1 MRFLNIFK
9 SNDFRTQI
17 AKKNVVL
24 LFVNKIIAVII
35 SFQLIPAT
43 IGFVDSSQYG
53 IWIAISSIVTWMVY
67 FDFGLTHGF
76 RNNFAKAKAKGDIDL
91 AKGYLSTSYVVLACI
106 FLFIMLVCLL
116 INHYISWSVILN
128 VDNSLNN
135 ILYKVFNLLIIFFS
149 LQMIF
154 NLLVTFLLAN
164 QKPAFSASIVTI
176 GQLLSL
182 VAIYTMSFFA
192 KGSLVNLA
200 YALVGI
206 PVVSLVIISFVLF
219 KTIFK
224 DYAPSIKKVNFSLTK
239 DIIGLGSKF
248 FIIQLSMLFVFQFAN
263 FIIIRIMGAEAVT
276 TYTIVYR
283 YFSIIYIG
291 MGIIFLPFW
300 SAFTDAF
307 TKREFSWMNET
318 YQKLSKIWIFTIP
331 ICVVLFVF
339 SSFVYKHWLAKNLEI
354 DYKLSLA
361 MGISMIILSRA
372 NLYMFC
378 LNGIGKI
385 YIQMLVYVIFA
396 LISAPLMFYLTIIWG
411 YYGVILVTSLVYFCQ
426 AVVGHIQLNKIL
438 KNSDDGIWSK

>member
-1 MRFLNIFK
+1 MKFSNIFR

-17 AKKNVVL
+17 AKKNVIL
-24 LFVNKIIAVII
+24 LFLNKIIAVII

-91 AKGYLSTSYVVLACI
+91 AKGYLSTSYVVLAGI
-106 FLFIMLVCLL
+106 FLSIMLICLL
-116 INHYISWSVILN
+116 INHFINWSVILN
-128 VDNSLNN
+128 VDNSLNS
-135 ILYKVFNLLIIFFS
+135 ILYKVFNLLIVFFS

-164 QKPAFSASIVTI
+164 QKPAFSASIVTV

-182 VAIYTMSFFA
+182 LAIYMMNFYA
-192 KGSLVNLA
+192 EGSLVNLA

-206 PVVSLVIISFVLF
+206 PVISLVVISFLLF
-219 KTIFK
+219 KTRFK
-224 DYAPSIKKVNFSLTK
+224 EYAPSIRDVNFSLTK

-276 TYTIVYR
+276 KYTIVYR
-283 YFSIIYIG
+283 YFSIIYIAI
-291 MGIIFLPFW
+291 GIIFLPFW

-307 TKREFSWMNET
+307 TKREFGWMNET
-318 YQKLSKIWIFTIP
+318 YHKLSKIWIFTIP
-331 ICVVLFVF
+331 ICIILFIL

-372 NLYMFC
+372 NLYMVC

-385 YIQMLVYVIFA
+385 YIQMLVYIVFA

-411 YYGVILVTSLVYFCQ
+411 YYGVILVTSLVYLSQ

-438 KNSDDGIWSK
+438 KNKDDGIWSK